1 MRFVKSLVAAAA
13 LAVSASAFATPVSL
27 GGESP
32 DLQTI
37 INGLYTA
44 AGTPT
49 TQAPNVN
56 TNQAAESGQFQIEA
70 SGGSIATMVIEIAGL
85 AGTNTF
91 GVYDIYDTSKYLQLF
106 TGVAQSGYSSTLKVN
121 LVGDLYKFSSTTYDA
136 LGELVSFS
144 TNFFS
149 SATFGYYLGAGGNT
163 PTYFSQAEKNG
174 GDDHMVAFKGDGD
187 KIKLPTGL
195 PAIWGSSSY
204 ILAWE
209 DLPLSTGD
217 KDYND
222 MVVYVESI
230 TAVPEPGSL
239 ALLGLG
245 LAGLAAAA
253 RRKQKQA

>member
-1 MRFVKSLVAAAA
+1 MRFVKSFVAAAA

-44 AGTPT
+44 GTPVSS
-49 TQAPNVN
+49 APNVN
-56 TNQAAESGQFQIEA
+56 TNQAAEVGQFQIEA
-70 SGGSIATMVIEIAGL
+70 SGGSIATMIIEIAGL
-85 AGTNTF
+85 ANSNTF
-91 GVYDIYDTSKYLQLF
+91 GVYDINDTSKYLELF
-106 TGVAQSGYSSTLKVN
+106 TGSAQSGFSSTLKVN
-121 LVGDLYKFSSTTYDA
+121 LVNGLYRFTSTTFNAIGDF
-136 LGELVSFS
+136 VSFS
-144 TNFFS
+144 DNYFS

-163 PTYFSQAEKNG
+163 PTFFSQAEQNG
-174 GDDHMVAFKGDGD
+174 GNDHMVAFKGDGD
-187 KIKLPTGL
+187 KIQLPNGL
-195 PAIWGSSSY
+195 PAVWGSSSY

-209 DLPLSTGD
+209 DLPLGNGD
-217 KDYND
+217 RDYND
-222 MVVYVESI
+222 MVVYVESV